1 MGAIERQ
8 RRDQERMLRALANGE
23 IPTGLPHHAMCL
35 SSIEL
40 SDDIRGERLRFVEA
54 MKEATA
60 INVQSMVSYCSPV
73 ATVELTASV

>member
-23 IPTGLPHHAMCL
+23 IRSSHYAMCL

-60 INVQSMVSYCSPV
+60 INVQSTFSYSSLV
-73 ATVELTASV
+73 ATSELTVM